1 MRVFVTGASGFIGS
15 AVVPELLAAGHQ
27 VLGLARSE
35 ASAKAIAATGAQV
48 LRGDLGDLSSLRA
61 GAAET
66 DAVVHLGFVHDF
78 NDFEASVR
86 TDRAAIEAIGTVLE
100 GSGRPFVL
108 ASGTAGLGPGRVA
121 TEESPYDPALH
132 PRSANAVAALAF
144 SQRGVGVSLVRFAPT
159 VHGKGDNGFVKTL
172 VNIARQKGASAYIGD
187 GANRWTAVHRLDAA
201 HLVRLALE
209 KRRPGSIFHA
219 VDEEGIATRSIAEVI
234 GRHLG
239 LPVTSVAPEAAAAH
253 FGWIARF
260 FAMDQPASSALTR
273 AELGWTPAHPG
284 LIEDLEDGHYF
295 E

>member
-1 MRVFVTGASGFIGS
+1 
-15 AVVPELLAAGHQ
+15 
-27 VLGLARSE
+27 
-35 ASAKAIAATGAQV
+35 
-48 LRGDLGDLSSLRA
+48 
-61 GAAET
+61 
-66 DAVVHLGFVHDF
+66 
-78 NDFEASVR
+78 
-86 TDRAAIEAIGTVLE
+86 
-100 GSGRPFVL
+100 
-108 ASGTAGLGPGRVA
+108 
-121 TEESPYDPALH
+121 
-132 PRSANAVAALAF
+132 VAALAF
-144 SQRGVGVSLVRFAPT
+144 AQRGVGVSFVRFAPT
-159 VHGKGDNGFVKTL
+159 VHGKGDHGFVKTL

-239 LPVTSVAPEAAAAH
+239 VPVTSVAPEAAVAH

-284 LIEDLEDGHYF
+284 LIEDLAEGHYF